1 MLQICTIAPNTLEL
15 LKKLQSIPEL
25 ADTRLVG
32 GTALA
37 FHLGH
42 RLSIDLDLFGNFD
55 PEIITETLRSE
66 TFDDFTVSVDGKTI
80 KHYII
85 NQVKVDIVKYDRYQ
99 WLEDVIIDE
108 QIRIAGLKDI
118 AAMKIAAITN
128 RGSKKDFI
136 DVFFLLKTFS
146 MKEIIEFYQMKY
158 IDANVFSAILSLSYF
173 DDAAKTDMPQ
183 MLIPTSWEDV
193 KQCIIAE
200 IKQL

>member
-1 MLQICTIAPNTLEL
+1 MLQIGTIAPYTLEL
-15 LKKLQSIPEL
+15 LKKLQLIPEL

-42 RLSIDLDLFGNFD
+42 RFSVDLDIFGNFNQ
-55 PEIITETLRSE
+55 EIITETLKSE
-66 TFDDFTVSVDGKTI
+66 LFGDFTVLMDGRTI

-85 NQVKVDIVKYDRYQ
+85 NQVKVDIVKYDKYQ
-99 WLEDVIIDE
+99 WLEDVIIDD

-136 DVFFLLKTFS
+136 DLFFLLKTFG

-158 IDANVFSAILSLSYF
+158 IDANAFFAILSLTYF
-173 DDAAKTDMPQ
+173 DDAEKSDMPQ

-193 KQCIIAE
+193 KKYIIFE
-200 IKQL
+200 VKQL